1 MSEVWEKL
9 CRDARAATFT
19 EVYVTVTSGREVL
32 IENVTHVYECN
43 EIMARVRSRDGDVV
57 IWGEDLRMSSFRESV
72 VRITGRIQSVE
83 LIKRAGVKDDK

>member
-9 CRDARAATFT
+9 RKQARAATFT
-19 EVYVTVTSGREVL
+19 EVYVTVTGGREVL

-43 EIMARVRSRDGDVV
+43 EIMARVRSRDGDIV

-72 VRITGRIQSVE
+72 VRISGKVTSVE
-83 LIKRAGVKDDK
+83 LLERAGAADA

>member
-9 CRDARAATFT
+9 IREARASTFT

-72 VRITGRIQSVE
+72 VKITGRIKSVE
-83 LIKRAGVKDDK
+83 LVKRAGIKDD